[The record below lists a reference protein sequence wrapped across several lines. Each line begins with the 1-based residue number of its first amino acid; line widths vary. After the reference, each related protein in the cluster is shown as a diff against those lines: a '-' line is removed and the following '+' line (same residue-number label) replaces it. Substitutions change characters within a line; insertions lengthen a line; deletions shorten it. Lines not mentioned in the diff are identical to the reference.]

1 MADSKL
7 NIGIMGAGAWGTAL
21 ATVAA
26 KAGHNTTI
34 WAYETEVVDAIN
46 NTNENTVFL
55 KGVLLPKNI
64 TATNQLA
71 DMAKM
76 DAILWVTPAQL
87 LRPIAAQFAAHL
99 KKSIPIL
106 ICAKGIEASTRMLLT
121 DVMQEVL
128 PIAQAGILSGPS
140 FAIDVAK
147 GLPTAITLAL
157 KDATQGQ
164 KLAQALS
171 IPTFRLYHST
181 DIIGAQVGGAV
192 KNVLA
197 IATGISDGKGFGDSA
212 RAALTTRGFAEL
224 TRFGTALGAK
234 RETMFGLSGLG
245 DLALT
250 ANSTL
255 SRNMSLGMLLG
266 QGQTLQQIMDA
277 RQSVSEG
284 VHTAAILAKWAKEL
298 GIDMPIC
305 QTVAD
310 IVAGELDVD
319 NAIINL
325 LNRPLKHEE
334 N

>member
-1 MADSKL
+1 MNLK
-7 NIGIMGAGAWGTAL
+7 IGIMGAGAWGTAL

-26 KAGHNTTI
+26 TAGHTTTI

-46 NTNENTVFL
+46 NHHENSIFL
-55 KGVLLPKNI
+55 KDVPLPHNI
-64 TATNQLA
+64 KATNQLA
-71 DMAKM
+71 DMADM

-87 LRPIAAQFAAHL
+87 VRPIAVQFAQYL

-106 ICAKGIEASTRMLLT
+106 ICAKGIEASTRMLLS
-121 DVMQEVL
+121 DVMAETL
-128 PIAQAGILSGPS
+128 PIAKAGILSGPS

-157 KDATQGQ
+157 EDQHAGQ
-164 KLAQALS
+164 QLAKALS

-181 DIIGAQVGGAV
+181 DIVGAQVGGAV

-224 TRFGTALGAK
+224 TRFGAALGAK
-234 RETMFGLSGLG
+234 RETLFGLSGLG
-245 DLALT
+245 DLTLT

-266 QGQTLQQIMDA
+266 QGQTLQQIMDS

-284 VHTAAILAKWAKEL
+284 VHTSAILAKWAKEL

-310 IVAGELDVD
+310 IVAGNLDVD
-319 NAIINL
+319 SAITNL
-325 LNRPLKHEE
+325 LNRPLKLE
-334 N
+334 NV

>member
-46 NTNENTVFL
+46 NSNENTVFL
-55 KGVLLPKNI
+55 KGVPLPKNI
-64 TATNQLA
+64 KATNQLA

-87 LRPIAAQFAAHL
+87 VRPIATQFAAQL

-121 DVMQEVL
+121 DVMHEVL

-245 DLALT
+245 DLTLT

-298 GIDMPIC
+298 NIDMPIC

>member
-1 MADSKL
+1 MAKK
-7 NIGIMGAGAWGTAL
+7 IGVIGAGAWGTAL

-26 KAGHNTTI
+26 KAGHDTTI
-34 WAYETEVVDAIN
+34 WAYETEVVTAIN
-46 NTNENTVFL
+46 QNHENSVFL
-55 KGVLLPKNI
+55 KGVPLPKNI
-64 TATNQLA
+64 KATNNLA
-71 DMAKM
+71 DMTDM

-87 LRPIAAQFAAHL
+87 LRPIAKNFAEHL
-99 KKSIPIL
+99 KKSMPIL
-106 ICAKGIEASTRMLLT
+106 ICAKGIEASSRMLLT
-121 DVMQEVL
+121 DVMKQVL
-128 PIAQAGILSGPS
+128 PHAQTGILSGPS

-147 GLPTAITLAL
+147 GLPTAITLAMED
-157 KDATQGQ
+157 KSTGQ
-164 KLAQALS
+164 ELAQTLS

-181 DIIGAQVGGAV
+181 DIVGAQIGGAV

-224 TRFGTALGAK
+224 TRFGVALGAK
-234 RETMFGLSGLG
+234 RETLFGLSGLG
-245 DLALT
+245 DLTLT

-255 SRNMSLGMLLG
+255 SRNMSLGMALG

-284 VHTAAILAKWAKEL
+284 VHTAAILAKWANEL

-310 IVAGELDVD
+310 IVAGELDVND
-319 NAIINL
+319 AITNL
-325 LNRPLKHEE
+325 LNRPLKYE
-334 N
+334 NT